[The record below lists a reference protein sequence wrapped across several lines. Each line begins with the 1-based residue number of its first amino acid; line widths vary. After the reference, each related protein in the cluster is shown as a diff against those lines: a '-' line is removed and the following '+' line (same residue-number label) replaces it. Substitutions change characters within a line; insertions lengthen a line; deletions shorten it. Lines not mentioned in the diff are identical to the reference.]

1 METKICIDCK
11 KELPATSEYF
21 GKHKTCKDGL
31 RNQCKECKK
40 KYSDKY
46 NKQYYKDNAEVAKE
60 KAKTYREN
68 NKEKVKEGKKRYRLT
83 HLEQERENKR
93 LYCKQNKDK
102 INNLNQKR
110 KARKKKL
117 ISTLTSKQWNEIK
130 IKFNNRCAYCGEE
143 KPLAQDHFIPLSKG
157 GEYTVNNIIPACKN
171 CNSSKH
177 DFDFFKWY
185 RKQECYSEERERK
198 ILNHLGYKNNVQQL
212 KII

>member
-1 METKICIDCK
+1 MKTKICIDCK

-93 LYCKQNKDK
+93 LYCKNNKDK
-102 INNLNQKR
+102 INIFKQKR
-110 KARKKKL
+110 KARKRELESNLTTEQWLNIKL
-117 ISTLTSKQWNEIK
+117 E
-130 IKFNNRCAYCGEE
+130 FNNKCAYCGEE

-157 GEYTVNNIIPACKN
+157 GEYTINNIIPSCQS

-177 DFDFFKWY
+177 DKDFFKWY
-185 RKQECYSEERERK
+185 RNYEFYSKERENH
-198 ILNHLGYKNNVQQL
+198 ILKHLRYKQNVQQL